1 MEGVYEHFFYMKY
14 YSGWSFTEF
23 YNLPI
28 GLRNWFVKRLS
39 DQIEKENTKNS
50 NVQMRIYVFLRR
62 FPNNVGIA
70 NTKNV

>member
-1 MEGVYEHFFYMKY
+1 MEGVYEHFFYLKY

-39 DQIEKENTKNS
+39 DQIEKENKQMEEANSKGSTSSNSIPYNIPKTK
-50 NVQMRIYVFLRR
+50 
-62 FPNNVGIA
+62 
-70 NTKNV
+70 K

>member
-1 MEGVYEHFFYMKY
+1 MESVYENFFYMKY

-39 DQIEKENTKNS
+39 DQIEKENKQTEE
-50 NVQMRIYVFLRR
+50 
-62 FPNNVGIA
+62 A
-70 NTKNV
+70 NKKK

>member
-1 MEGVYEHFFYMKY
+1 MKY

-39 DQIEKENTKNS
+39 DQIEKENKQAEEASGKSSNSTKVDPSKLSPPS
-50 NVQMRIYVFLRR
+50 NLR
-62 FPNNVGIA
+62 
-70 NTKNV
+70 K

>member
-14 YSGWSFTEF
+14 YSGWSLTEF

-39 DQIEKENTKNS
+39 DQIEKENKQAEEAKNNSS
-50 NVQMRIYVFLRR
+50 NSSSYTTSTPPLPKR
-62 FPNNVGIA
+62 
-70 NTKNV
+70 

>member
-1 MEGVYEHFFYMKY
+1 MKY

-39 DQIEKENTKNS
+39 DQIEKENKQAEEANNKATNS
-50 NVQMRIYVFLRR
+50 SSTSVPKF
-62 FPNNVGIA
+62 
-70 NTKNV
+70 K

>member
-14 YSGWSFTEF
+14 YSGWSFIEF

-39 DQIEKENTKNS
+39 DQREKENKQTEEASSKS
-50 NVQMRIYVFLRR
+50 SGSSIPPPPPKQLR
-62 FPNNVGIA
+62 
-70 NTKNV
+70 

>member
-1 MEGVYEHFFYMKY
+1 MEEIYENFFYMKY

-39 DQIEKENTKNS
+39 QQIEKENKEAEEAARKTK
-50 NVQMRIYVFLRR
+50 
-62 FPNNVGIA
+62 
-70 NTKNV
+70 

>member
-1 MEGVYEHFFYMKY
+1 MEGVYEHFFYLKY

-39 DQIEKENTKNS
+39 TQIEKENKQVEEAQNGSKTSYPTPSRK
-50 NVQMRIYVFLRR
+50 
-62 FPNNVGIA
+62 
-70 NTKNV
+70 

>member
-1 MEGVYEHFFYMKY
+1 MKY

-39 DQIEKENTKNS
+39 EQIEKENKQMEDATKKGSNS
-50 NVQMRIYVFLRR
+50 STVPYTPPPIR
-62 FPNNVGIA
+62 
-70 NTKNV
+70 K